1 MALIRMHR
9 ELSKKPHAIYI
20 YLSAT
25 ILLIIFFAVILTM
38 SIVTP
43 LNIMVKTFQD
53 IEQSKKIRTQ
63 VNLESQCELRRV
75 SDSFNSLLKTVA
87 DLVADVDQK
96 TLSLTQQ
103 NEILTKMA
111 EESSANAN
119 TQQGRTEQ
127 VATAMNE
134 MTASIVQ
141 VADMAEN
148 TANEMQ
154 AAVNKCDNGQRKLSS
169 CVQQLNQLS
178 KNLSVFLCKSKPCVK
193 TPIISVMFWM

>member
-1 MALIRMHR
+1 MTLCRLLFNYAAVKADGFNVNAQRIVQETTRNL
-9 ELSKKPHAIYI
+9 YI
-20 YLSAT
+20 TLVTT
-25 ILLIIFFAVILTM
+25 ILLIVLFAIVLTI

-63 VNLESQCELRRV
+63 VNLDSQCELRRV

-96 TLSLTQQ
+96 TESLSQQ

-111 EESSANAN
+111 EESSSNAN

-154 AAVNKCDNGQRKLSS
+154 AAVDECDNGQRKLSS
-169 CVQQLNQLS
+169 CV
-178 KNLSVFLCKSKPCVK
+178 
-193 TPIISVMFWM
+193 IS